1 MALEFSCHG
10 HNIMVMHLLN
20 MEVRM
25 QIAAGV
31 FKAKCLSL
39 MDDVS
44 KFHHEITITKHGRPV
59 AKIVPCGQKKSN
71 KKGDFFGMLSGSV
84 AIKGDIVK
92 STDASWEADE
102 N

>member
-1 MALEFSCHG
+1 
-10 HNIMVMHLLN
+10 
-20 MEVRM
+20 M

-44 KFHHEITITKHGRPV
+44 KFHHEIIITKHGRPV
-59 AKIVPCGQKKSN
+59 ARIVPCEQKNRKQHC
-71 KKGDFFGMLSGSV
+71 DFFGMLRGSV
-84 AIKGDIVK
+84 TIKEDIVK
-92 STDASWEADE
+92 STGISWEADE